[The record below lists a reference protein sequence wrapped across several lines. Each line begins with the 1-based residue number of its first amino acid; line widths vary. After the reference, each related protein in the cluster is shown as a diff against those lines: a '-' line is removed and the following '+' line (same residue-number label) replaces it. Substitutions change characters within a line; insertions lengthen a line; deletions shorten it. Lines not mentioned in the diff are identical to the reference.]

1 MGCSHNCDSCSSNC
15 GGEKSLKVAANKA
28 ATVRK
33 VIGVVSGKGGVG
45 KSLLTS
51 MMAVGMT
58 RKGYTCGVLDAD
70 ITGPSIPKTFG
81 VHDKLEGC
89 EEGII
94 PARSEGGVQMI
105 SINLV
110 LPNEDDPV
118 IYRGPIIAETV
129 KQFWSDV
136 VWEDVDFLFVD
147 MPPGTGDV
155 HLSIIGELKIDA
167 AVIVSTPQQI
177 AVADV
182 VRGVEMFRNPQVN
195 IPLAGIVENMAWFT
209 PEELPENRY
218 YLFGKGGARRFAEE
232 NGIDLLGEIPII
244 QSIMEGAD
252 TGTPSVSIDARVE
265 PYYREI
271 ADRIVDKV
279 VK

>member
-155 HLSIIGELKIDA
+155 PLTVFQSLPVDGI
-167 AVIVSTPQQI
+167 VIVTSPQDLVKMIVKKAYGMAKQ
-177 AVADV
+177 
-182 VRGVEMFRNPQVN
+182 MN
-195 IPLAGIVENMAWFT
+195 IPVLGIVENYSYILC
-209 PEELPENRY
+209 PDCGKKIHI
-218 YLFGKGGARRFAEE
+218 FGESH
-232 NGIDLLGEIPII
+232 ID
-244 QSIMEGAD
+244 
-252 TGTPSVSIDARVE
+252 
-265 PYYREI
+265 EI
-271 ADRIVDKV
+271 AKELGTQVLGRMPLDAALAEV
-279 VK
+279 VEKEAFYEAENPYLEVEAL

>member
-155 HLSIIGELKIDA
+155 PLTVFQSLPVDGI
-167 AVIVSTPQQI
+167 VIVLSPQELVGMI
-177 AVADV
+177 VEKAVKMAQ
-182 VRGVEMFRNPQVN
+182 MMN
-195 IPLAGIVENMAWFT
+195 IPVLGLVENMAYMTCPDCGKRLYPFGEGRT
-209 PEELPENRY
+209 ADVAKQYGLPMLAQLPIQPEIAKKCDEGRLMDIQLPEM
-218 YLFGKGGARRFAEE
+218 GKA
-232 NGIDLLGEIPII
+232 
-244 QSIMEGAD
+244 
-252 TGTPSVSIDARVE
+252 VDAVLKC
-265 PYYREI
+265 
-271 ADRIVDKV
+271 KV
-279 VK
+279 RKHE